1 MTARVC
7 AEHTKPRSSRAT
19 YDVLLRSAAEEVEIA
34 RKIDESHEES
44 DYLSDRN
51 AVSAGK
57 LHFEGTVELGGTVT
71 GQMLGIL
78 FGPESDVNGRLR
90 FGGPVQIDGTFRG
103 SITTDDALLVG
114 EHAKIDADIN
124 CGAATIHGAVTGNIT
139 AKDAVSL
146 EPTSRVKG
154 DVTAPALSVAKGAT
168 FDGLSRMGTTP
179 AAKKR
184 PNR

>member
-1 MTARVC
+1 M
-7 AEHTKPRSSRAT
+7 
-19 YDVLLRSAAEEVEIA
+19 A
-34 RKIDESHEES
+34 RKIDESHETS
-44 DYLSDRN
+44 DYMSDRET
-51 AVSAGK
+51 VSAGK

-103 SITTDDALLVG
+103 AITTDDALLVG
-114 EHAKIDADIN
+114 EHAKIDADIT
-124 CGAATIHGAVTGNIT
+124 CGAATIHGTVTGNIT
-139 AKDAVSL
+139 AKDAVAL
-146 EPTSRVKG
+146 EPTSHVKG

-168 FDGLSRMGTTP
+168 FYGLSRMGT
-179 AAKKR
+179 ASSAKKR

>member
-1 MTARVC
+1 M
-7 AEHTKPRSSRAT
+7 
-19 YDVLLRSAAEEVEIA
+19 A
-34 RKIDESHEES
+34 RKIDESHEET
-44 DYLSDRN
+44 DYLSDRGT
-51 AVSAGK
+51 VTPGK

-114 EHAKIDADIN
+114 EHAKIDADIT
-124 CGAATIHGAVTGNIT
+124 CGSATVHGSVTGNIT
-139 AKDAVSL
+139 AKDAVAL
-146 EPTSRVKG
+146 EPSAHVKG

-168 FDGLSRMGTTP
+168 FDGLSRMGTVG
-179 AAKKR
+179 AGKKR